1 MQRKKKEYYFRI
13 IYDQT
18 YNELLNY
25 VSKLYHY
32 DPMMVEDILQETYLV
47 LYKKL
52 EQVLEHENPV
62 GWLKTTAKFVTY
74 HALEKKD
81 IVQEILNCHEIDFV
95 QCMEGLNEYGELS
108 MFLSEKELQL
118 VSQYYVDGYSLD
130 ELAKAYQISKS
141 AMKMRIHRVVKKIKR
156 SMAICLIFA

>member
-1 MQRKKKEYYFRI
+1 MQQKKKEYHFRI

-18 YNELLNY
+18 YNELLRY

-32 DPMMVEDILQETYLV
+32 DPMMVEDILQETYLI

-52 EQVLEHENPV
+52 EQVLKHENPV

-74 HALEKKD
+74 HALEKKE
-81 IVQEILNCHEIDFV
+81 IVQEILNYHEIDFV
-95 QCMEGLNEYGELS
+95 QCMEGLNEYDELS

-118 VSQYYVDGYSLD
+118 VRQYYEEGYSLE
-130 ELAKAYQISKS
+130 ELATVYKISKS

-156 SMAICLIFA
+156 SMAVCLLFA